1 MAKSKSSF
9 VCSTSFNPDLEACAL
24 FINTSILP
32 YSSTTCFYCIFY
44 LVFISTVSYNR
55 QYFYIIFVFKFFFLL
70 FKSVDSVLPV
80 IARFDPAFANAVA
93 IPNPIPFPP
102 PVIIVTFPFLI
113 VVHKYSPL
121 NINIT
126 KYIYHDL

>member
-32 YSSTTCFYCIFY
+32 YSSTTCFIASFTWSSYPPSATIDNT
-44 LVFISTVSYNR
+44 FISYLSSSSS
-55 QYFYIIFVFKFFFLL
+55 FA

-102 PVIIVTFPFLI
+102 PVIIVTFPFISLFINTRLLI
-113 VVHKYSPL
+113 
-121 NINIT
+121 
-126 KYIYHDL
+126 